1 MSLTLKWVGD
11 EQRDRVGH
19 VRGLCYGRSRK
30 EVADFVEQLRNDLR
44 SGPGD
49 WLIAER
55 DGVDVGTATSLPM
68 TMWIRGGGVSCQGV
82 AYVGT
87 VKTQRRRSGGE
98 QGIGTVVMNEV
109 LRAARERGFV
119 VSALMPFRGSWYE
132 HFGYGIVERR
142 ADWTVPMSIL
152 PVGDFETVRFY
163 DPQRD
168 RQAIAECR
176 QRVAQRGQADIERS
190 PAAWD
195 AYIEDIERHGFI
207 VVDRHGDGPVRG
219 WMALEHVHDKAG
231 GGVDTV
237 KTQFDTGYED
247 IATLKRFLSF
257 LGSLR
262 DQYSFATIQ
271 TPRDLPLNLLL
282 KEPQMTHR
290 ANRNHPTAE
299 MRPYTRMQVRVLD
312 HAKLLSGMKLPADR
326 PAGKA
331 VVAVRE
337 SEGSGGATSKFAVEI
352 ADGKANV
359 VPSEASADVEMT
371 DRAWAT
377 IALGDMTATRAAE
390 LGLIAVTNR
399 TPLNVLDGFAAAGPP
414 PFCRE
419 YF

>member
-1 MSLTLKWVGD
+1 MSLNVKWVGQD
-11 EQRDRVGH
+11 ERDRVGQ

-30 EVADFVEQLRNDLR
+30 EANDFVEQIRNDRR

-55 DGVDVGTATSLPM
+55 DGVDVGTATSLSM
-68 TMWIRGGGVSCQGV
+68 TMWLRGGAVPCQGV
-82 AYVGT
+82 AFVGT
-87 VKTQRRRSGGE
+87 VKTQRRRGGGE
-98 QGIGTVVMNEV
+98 EGIGTAVMRDV
-109 LRAARERGFV
+109 LRAARERNFV

-142 ADWTVPMSIL
+142 AEWTVPMSIL
-152 PVGDFETVRFY
+152 PSGDFDTVRFF

-168 RQAIAECR
+168 RQAIADCR

-195 AYIEDIERHGFI
+195 AYIEDIERHGFL

-219 WMALEHVHDKAG
+219 WMAFEHVHRDG
-231 GGVDTV
+231 PDTV

-247 IATLKRFLSF
+247 LATLKRFLNF
-257 LGSLR
+257 LASLK
-262 DQYSFATIQ
+262 DQYSFASIRA
-271 TPRDLPLNLLL
+271 PRDLPLNLLL

-312 HAKLLSGMKLPADR
+312 HAKLLSAMKLPADR
-326 PAGKA
+326 PAGKC
-331 VVAVRE
+331 VVAIRE
-337 SEGSGGATSKFAVEI
+337 SEGSLTKLSIEI
-352 ADGKANV
+352 ADGKASAV
-359 VPSEASADVEMT
+359 STHATADVEMS
-371 DRAWAT
+371 DRMWAIVT
-377 IALGDMTATRAAE
+377 LGDMSATRSAE
-390 LGLIAVTNR
+390 MGLVTVTNR
-399 TPLNVLDGFAAAGPP
+399 APLAVLDVFAHAGPP